1 MAALAGILVGTMIQ
15 FPFASS
21 IISVLLLLGLS
32 SMSSM
37 FGARG
42 RIESDTVRHAFDFAV
57 VAVPLVSVFSVFA
70 QCSENGAS
78 IGEVVMQAAVVSILL
93 TVCSAITYRTIE
105 DGNDFDFSH
114 AISTW
119 GWTFGGGVLAAFCG
133 WMSGAG
139 MLLLGLLIAAAVL
152 VAVSFYMLHRSGR
165 NIWG

>member
-1 MAALAGILVGTMIQ
+1 
-15 FPFASS
+15 
-21 IISVLLLLGLS
+21 
-32 SMSSM
+32 
-37 FGARG
+37 
-42 RIESDTVRHAFDFAV
+42 
-57 VAVPLVSVFSVFA
+57 
-70 QCSENGAS
+70 
-78 IGEVVMQAAVVSILL
+78 MQAAVVSILL

-139 MLLLGLLIAAAVL
+139 MLLLGLLIAAAAL
-152 VAVSFYMLHRSGR
+152 VAASFYLLRRSGR